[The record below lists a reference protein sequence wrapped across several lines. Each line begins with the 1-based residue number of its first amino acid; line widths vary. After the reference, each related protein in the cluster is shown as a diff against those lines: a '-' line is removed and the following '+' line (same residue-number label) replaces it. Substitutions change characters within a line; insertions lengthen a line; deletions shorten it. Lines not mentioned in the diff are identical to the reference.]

1 MAENEEWGK
10 PAVRRGRLTVVL
22 VLATLISAFG
32 SSFQYGY
39 NVAVIN
45 SPSPRYGSP
54 MEENFLT
61 LLWSLSVSM
70 YPLGG
75 FFGSLMVAPLVN
87 KLGRKG
93 TLLFNNIF
101 SIVPAVMMGVSKIAK
116 TYEIIIVARG
126 ALGIIP
132 QLFITIGI
140 LSAQVLGIRNI
151 LGNSTGWTLM
161 LGLTGIPAMIELLLL
176 PFFPESPRYILIQ
189 RGDEKTAK
197 KALQRLRGSN
207 DVDEELSEMRLED
220 QSERADGRLSVL
232 SLLSQRSLR
241 WQLVTII
248 AMNMGQQLSGVNA
261 IYYYADSIYAT
272 AGVKQSDIQ
281 YVTVG
286 TGAVNVFM
294 TMAAVFIVE
303 ASGRR
308 LLLLCGFGI
317 CCGACVLLTVALTF
331 QESVTWMPYIS
342 ITCVI
347 IYVIGHA
354 IGPSPIPYVVTTEM
368 FRQSARPAAFMVAGS
383 VHWLSNFTVGLIFP
397 FLERGLGSYSFIIFS
412 FICLV
417 TLIYIWLVVP
427 ETKNKTFLEICQ
439 IFAKRN
445 NVEIKLGDG
454 DLPLKE
460 SKESLEDVMRVP
472 LLPHHAIDPQL
483 RAASVGPP
491 GDAEVGPVVGLEVVR
506 QVDKLVAN
514 PEAHLSCISVF
525 ADGDHHLIVVAVT
538 GVGDDGVDPLELR
551 QDMHADC
558 ERVQLHG
565 MAEAGQSITS
575 RILLREDE
583 HQRKQTMRF
592 CAKQKN

>member
-1 MAENEEWGK
+1 IEPNEWK
-10 PAVRRGRLTVVL
+10 LTAVLA
-22 VLATLISAFG
+22 LATLVSAFG

-45 SPSPRYGSP
+45 SPSPFMQQFYNETYMERNGRP

-101 SIVPAVMMGVSKIAK
+101 SIVPAVMMGVSEIAK
-116 TYEIIIVARG
+116 SYEIIIVARFIVGICAGLSSNVVPMYLGELSPKHLRG
-126 ALGIIP
+126 AIGIIP

-161 LGLTGIPAMIELLLL
+161 LGLTGIPALIELLLL
-176 PFFPESPRYILIQ
+176 PFFPESPRYMLIQ
-189 RGDEKTAK
+189 RGEEKTAK
-197 KALQRLRGSN
+197 KALQRLRGLDN
-207 DVDEELSEMRLED
+207 VDAELSEMRLED
-220 QSERADGRLSVL
+220 QSERAEGHL
-232 SLLSQRSLR
+232 SLVS
-241 WQLVTII
+241 II
-248 AMNMGQQLSGVNA
+248 VMNMGQQLSGVNA
-261 IYYYADSIYAT
+261 IYYYADNIYAS
-272 AGVKQSDIQ
+272 AGVKQNDIQ

-294 TMAAVFIVE
+294 TVAAVFIVE

-317 CCGACVLLTVALTF
+317 CCGACVLLTVALNL
-331 QESVTWMPYIS
+331 QGNVTWMPYIS

-347 IYVIGHA
+347 VYVIGHA

-383 VHWLSNFTVGLIFP
+383 VHWLSNFTVGLVFP
-397 FLERGLGSYSFIIFS
+397 FLERGLGPYSFILFS
-412 FICLV
+412 VVCLV

-439 IFAKRN
+439 MFAKRN
-445 NVEIKLGDG
+445 KVEIKLGDG
-454 DLPLKE
+454 ERPLKE
-460 SKESLEDVMRVP
+460 SKESL
-472 LLPHHAIDPQL
+472 Q
-483 RAASVGPP
+483 
-491 GDAEVGPVVGLEVVR
+491 DAV
-506 QVDKLVAN
+506 K
-514 PEAHLSCISVF
+514 
-525 ADGDHHLIVVAVT
+525 VT
-538 GVGDDGVDPLELR
+538 
-551 QDMHADC
+551 A
-558 ERVQLHG
+558 
-565 MAEAGQSITS
+565 
-575 RILLREDE
+575 
-583 HQRKQTMRF
+583 F
-592 CAKQKN
+592 